1 MPLIRLKTGLR
12 RIFTASILVLLMAPA
27 AASVQQPPADDS
39 FYATLRHAMARS
51 YGFHDTFDAEVW
63 LKDMSRRLAEKLP
76 QRSERLS
83 LLETVHREA
92 SRLHIPPELV
102 LAVID
107 VESNFDRFAISSAG
121 ARGYMQ
127 VMPFWLQEIG
137 RPADNLFNPQVNIR
151 VGCMILR
158 YYLDQEK
165 GDMMR
170 ALSRYNGNAGSTRYS
185 NRVLQVLS
193 TRWFRQ

>member
-1 MPLIRLKTGLR
+1 MPHIRLATGLK
-12 RIFTASILVLLMAPA
+12 RIFGAWTLLLLMAPA
-27 AASVQQPPADDS
+27 AASMQQPPDDDS
-39 FYATLRHAMARS
+39 FYTSLRHAMARND
-51 YGFHDTFDAEVW
+51 GFDDTFDAEVW

-76 QRSERLS
+76 QRGERLD

-107 VESNFDRFAISSAG
+107 VESDFDRFAISSAG

-127 VMPFWLQEIG
+127 VMPFWLQKIG
-137 RPADNLFNPQVNIR
+137 RPADNLFNPQINIR

-158 YYLDQEK
+158 YYLDKEK

-170 ALSRYNGNAGSTRYS
+170 ALSRYNGNTDSSSYS
-185 NRVLQVLS
+185 NRVLRVLS

>member
-1 MPLIRLKTGLR
+1 MPRISITTALIPLLAAG
-12 RIFTASILVLLMAPA
+12 ILLLPVSPA

-39 FYATLRHAMARS
+39 FYTALRHAMAKS

-63 LKDMSRRLAEKLP
+63 LKDMSRRLADKLP
-76 QRSERLS
+76 QRSERLT

-107 VESNFDRFAISSAG
+107 VESDFDRFAISSAG

-127 VMPFWLQEIG
+127 VMPFWLRKIG
-137 RPADNLFNPQVNIR
+137 RPADNLFNPQINIR

-170 ALSRYNGNAGSTRYS
+170 ALARYNGNADSSRYS
-185 NRVLQVLS
+185 NRVLKELS
-193 TRWFRQ
+193 TRWYRQ

>member
-12 RIFTASILVLLMAPA
+12 RIFTTSILVLLMAPA

>member
-1 MPLIRLKTGLR
+1 MPRTTLTTELL
-12 RIFTASILVLLMAPA
+12 SILAACVLALPA
-27 AASVQQPPADDS
+27 AASVQQQPPDNDS
-39 FYATLRHAMARS
+39 IYITLRHAMAKS
-51 YGFHDTFDAEVW
+51 YGFDDSFDAEVW
-63 LKDMSRRLAEKLP
+63 LKDMSRRLADKLP
-76 QRSERLS
+76 RYSVRVK

-92 SRLHIPPELV
+92 ERLNIPPELV

-107 VESNFDRFAISSAG
+107 VESDFDRFAISSAG

-127 VMPFWLQEIG
+127 VMPFWLQKIG

-185 NRVLQVLS
+185 DRVLRALS

>member
-1 MPLIRLKTGLR
+1 MPRSAFTTGL
-12 RIFTASILVLLMAPA
+12 IIIVAAGVLALPA
-27 AASVQQPPADDS
+27 AASVQQRPADDS
-39 FYATLRHAMARS
+39 FYTTLRHAMARS

-63 LKDMSRRLAEKLP
+63 LKDMSRRLADKLP
-76 QRSERLS
+76 RRSERLT

-107 VESNFDRFAISSAG
+107 VESDFDRFAISSAG

-127 VMPFWLQEIG
+127 VMPFWLREIG

-185 NRVLQVLS
+185 NRVLRELS

>member
-1 MPLIRLKTGLR
+1 MPRNAFTTGLIRLFAAGLL
-12 RIFTASILVLLMAPA
+12 ALPLAPA
-27 AASVQQPPADDS
+27 TASVQQPPADDS
-39 FYATLRHAMARS
+39 FYATLRHAMALS
-51 YGFHDTFDAEVW
+51 YGFQDTFDAEVW

-76 QRSERLS
+76 RRSERLT

-107 VESNFDRFAISSAG
+107 VESDFDRFAISSAG

-127 VMPFWLQEIG
+127 VMPFWLRKIG

-158 YYLDQEK
+158 YYLDQEN

-170 ALSRYNGNAGSTRYS
+170 ALSRYNGNASSTRYS